1 MTPKTDGC
9 ELITLCSYTCS
20 KEGTYTCMVWLWWNV
35 ISIFHL
41 YLWSVL
47 SDKRWPGR
55 RRPNFPQ
62 TSDTPEGQAQ
72 LRAFQRQ
79 RTQGPGRYESA
90 SSHILHLPKKDLY
103 VPSYLKSYIF
113 SERWWCCPT
122 NLQVL
127 QEIPLWILWIDKS
140 TCSLKIDL
148 VNMISWPSTVKKL
161 LKSKQDIMQPWG
173 IILLNCSWLRN
184 PKWLR
189 MFIYTSTHVSLRL
202 SA

>member
-9 ELITLCSYTCS
+9 ELITLCSYLQQGRNIYMYGLT
-20 KEGTYTCMVWLWWNV
+20 WWECNLNFPLISNNQV
-35 ISIFHL
+35 IDL

-103 VPSYLKSYIF
+103 VPSYLISYIF
-113 SERWWCCPT
+113 RT
-122 NLQVL
+122 LMVL
-127 QEIPLWILWIDKS
+127 PNQSTSITRNTPLDILD
-140 TCSLKIDL
+140 
-148 VNMISWPSTVKKL
+148 
-161 LKSKQDIMQPWG
+161 
-173 IILLNCSWLRN
+173 R
-184 PKWLR
+184 
-189 MFIYTSTHVSLRL
+189 
-202 SA
+202 